1 MFETFGSTKP
11 RLFAAVLSS
20 YTCGNRSWSKVYEFS
35 GITMSN
41 REKAKNYCSGDEI
54 NGGKEIKDFEEERI
68 SCSCKD
74 IKDYREIK

>member
-1 MFETFGSTKP
+1 
-11 RLFAAVLSS
+11 
-20 YTCGNRSWSKVYEFS
+20 
-35 GITMSN
+35 MSN